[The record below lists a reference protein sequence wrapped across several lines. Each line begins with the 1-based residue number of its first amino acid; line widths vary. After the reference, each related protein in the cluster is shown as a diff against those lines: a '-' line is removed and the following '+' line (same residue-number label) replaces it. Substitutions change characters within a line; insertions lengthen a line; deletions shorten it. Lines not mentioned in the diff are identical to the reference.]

1 LDATPPVTFPTI
13 VAVAGETAE
22 KDRQLTLTVDVLLVT
37 FAVNVT
43 PEFKT
48 NVPEPAFEISVQVA
62 FAVMVIVWP
71 VEARP
76 SSPVVGTT
84 PPTQVAPALKLPL
97 AAESMSAMA

>member
-1 LDATPPVTFPTI
+1 LDAAPPVTFPTI

-22 KDRQLTLTVDVLLVT
+22 KDRQLTLTVVVLFVT

-62 FAVMVIVWP
+62 FAVMVIV
-71 VEARP
+71 
-76 SSPVVGTT
+76 
-84 PPTQVAPALKLPL
+84 
-97 AAESMSAMA
+97 